1 MTILILGVKRSKS
14 PSRGRPMLRVIMFD
28 VTQLLRDALVDEG
41 WETWKTVLH
50 LSDDDHSA
58 TAYTVA
64 LL

>member
-1 MTILILGVKRSKS
+1 
-14 PSRGRPMLRVIMFD
+14 MLRVIMFD

-41 WETWKTVLH
+41 WEPWKTVLH